1 MKTLREIIELNGDN
15 YMELVRNG
23 EAITELASEMGY
35 SQCESCHG
43 WDESEAMAITSGMG
57 GHDICDNCLEH
68 KSKRKV
74 VQSSIRY
81 ALENQNGNDEW
92 GLKKYLKA

>member
-1 MKTLREIIELNGDN
+1 
-15 YMELVRNG
+15 
-23 EAITELASEMGY
+23 
-35 SQCESCHG
+35 
-43 WDESEAMAITSGMG
+43 MAITSGMG